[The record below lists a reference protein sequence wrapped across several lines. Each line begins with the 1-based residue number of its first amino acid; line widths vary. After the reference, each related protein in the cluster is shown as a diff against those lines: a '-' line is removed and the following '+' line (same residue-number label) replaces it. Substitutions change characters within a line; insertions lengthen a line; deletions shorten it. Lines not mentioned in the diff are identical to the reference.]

1 MGAQQQEPSR
11 AEAISIG
18 IVIFFMAAGLVAL
31 FVALAVDLARTA
43 GSTDPVYTVAI
54 TGAAG
59 LDRPTLSPVFNLTVR
74 IDNTGNK
81 LEEAC
86 VGSFSAAAV
95 SYGDAL
101 LTRGSVPPTRRFALG
116 EQESERAATAW
127 GLDVVVWLAEELD
140 LDVQVTTPVGRSR
153 YDTAV
158 VNLGFIVRVV
168 Q

>member
-1 MGAQQQEPSR
+1 MCSFAPCTSR
-11 AEAISIG
+11 AVTA
-18 IVIFFMAAGLVAL
+18 
-31 FVALAVDLARTA
+31 A
-43 GSTDPVYTVAI
+43 GSTKIPTVAI
-54 TGAAG
+54 TGAASLEG
-59 LDRPTLSPVFNLTVR
+59 LDWPTLLRVFNLTVH
-74 IDNTGNK
+74 INNTGNK

-86 VGSFSAAAV
+86 ARSFSSAAV

-158 VNLGFIVRVV
+158 GSGESRNYC
-168 Q
+168 